1 MNTRLA
7 FAAVAIGAALLGGA
21 APPADA
27 DTPGSDLD
35 PFALLY
41 GDTGFNSWTTAAD
54 TDLAA
59 LSPTLTADFTTIVE
73 GFETQNVD
81 PYDSPVTDPISLEL
95 YSFDPSAFTADPAL
109 GGLPDNGIGDLAVSL
124 DYGLFFSET
133 DVTSPFTA
141 LIDWIGELIYNDIP
155 VG

>member
-1 MNTRLA
+1 MNKRIAL
-7 FAAVAIGAALLGGA
+7 AAVAIGAALLGGT

-27 DTPGSDLD
+27 DTGSDLD
-35 PFALLY
+35 PLALLY

-54 TDLAA
+54 TDLAS

-81 PYDSPVTDPISLEL
+81 PYESPVTDPVSLEL

-124 DYGLFFSET
+124 DYGLFFAET

>member
-7 FAAVAIGAALLGGA
+7 LAAAAVGAALLGGT

-27 DTPGSDLD
+27 DTGSDLD
-35 PFALLY
+35 PLALLY

-59 LSPTLTADFTTIVE
+59 LSPTLTADLTTS
-73 GFETQNVD
+73 VD
-81 PYDSPVTDPISLEL
+81 DFHLAADDPISLDL
-95 YSFDPSAFTADPAL
+95 YSLDPSAFSADPLL

-124 DYGLFFSET
+124 DYADYSVGADLSQLFDLGWLSN
-133 DVTSPFTA
+133 
-141 LIDWIGELIYNDIP
+141 LLGDWS
-155 VG
+155 VGIF